1 MFRNKSSSNVPNNT
15 ARNRRF
21 GSFDS
26 FSIVSLITFNNK
38 LKFSRDLNIFMVSLF
53 EIINN
58 VVLEPKPLVCILG
71 SGGAAAAV
79 IINSTET
86 LLGNV

>member
-1 MFRNKSSSNVPNNT
+1 M
-15 ARNRRF
+15 
-21 GSFDS
+21 
-26 FSIVSLITFNNK
+26 
-38 LKFSRDLNIFMVSLF
+38 SLF

-71 SGGAAAAV
+71 SGGDAAAV

-86 LLGNV
+86 LLGNVWKTFQLAVN